1 MIELDGKV
9 TVNNFQTAIE
19 SCVHKR
25 GMGYLEAIM
34 WYCEQHNI
42 EIEAVASLIKKSDA
56 IKAKLDRKSTRLN
69 SSHIQKS
76 RMPSSA

>member
-1 MIELDGKV
+1 MIDLDQRV

-19 SCVHKR
+19 SCVHKK

-42 EIEAVASLIKKSDA
+42 EIEAVASLIKKSEA
-56 IKAKLDRKSTRLN
+56 IRTKLEAECEDQN
-69 SSHIQKS
+69 MIQRQPKL
-76 RMPSSA
+76 PV

>member
-1 MIELDGKV
+1 MIDLDQRV

-19 SCVHKR
+19 SCVHKK

-42 EIEAVASLIKKSDA
+42 EIEAVASLIKKSEA
-56 IKAKLDRKSTRLN
+56 IKAKLEAECEDQN
-69 SSHIQKS
+69 MIQRQPKL
-76 RMPSSA
+76 PV

>member
-1 MIELDGKV
+1 MIDLDQRV

-42 EIEAVASLIKKSDA
+42 EIEAVVSLIKKSEA
-56 IKAKLDRKSTRLN
+56 IRTKLEAECEDQN
-69 SSHIQKS
+69 IIQRQPKL
-76 RMPSSA
+76 PL

>member
-1 MIELDGKV
+1 MIELDPKV
-9 TVNNFQTAIE
+9 TANNFQVFIE
-19 SCVHKR
+19 QCVHKK

-56 IKAKLDRKSTRLN
+56 IKAKLEAECEEQN
-69 SSHIQKS
+69 MIQKQP
-76 RMPSSA
+76 RLPI

>member
-1 MIELDGKV
+1 MIDLDQRV

-19 SCVHKR
+19 SCVHRK

-42 EIEAVASLIKKSDA
+42 EIEAVASLIKKSEA
-56 IKAKLDRKSTRLN
+56 IRTKLEAECEDQN
-69 SSHIQKS
+69 MIQRQPKL
-76 RMPSSA
+76 PL

>member
-9 TVNNFQTAIE
+9 TVNNFQIAIE
-19 SCVHKR
+19 SCVHKK

-34 WYCEQHNI
+34 WYCEENNV

-56 IKAKLDRKSTRLN
+56 IKAKLEAECEDQNMINKTPRL
-69 SSHIQKS
+69 
-76 RMPSSA
+76 PV

>member
-1 MIELDGKV
+1 MIDLDQRV

-19 SCVHKR
+19 SCVHKK

-42 EIEAVASLIKKSDA
+42 EIEAVASLIKKSEA
-56 IKAKLDRKSTRLN
+56 IRTKLEAECEDQN
-69 SSHIQKS
+69 MIQRQPKL
-76 RMPSSA
+76 PL

>member
-19 SCVHKR
+19 SCVHKK

-34 WYCEQHNI
+34 WYCEENNV

-56 IKAKLDRKSTRLN
+56 IKAKLEAECEDQNMINKTPRL
-69 SSHIQKS
+69 
-76 RMPSSA
+76 PV